1 MASIVKVCVPT
12 QPDTAFSSEQN
23 DRQDRCFLCLEFRVQ
38 SSISNERLIASDQL
52 KSLRAPY
59 CWEVENTLLPP
70 FGQILAGSWDSWW
83 LQVFWN
89 AWDIS
94 IHQTLSNTEERNV
107 VDFLPC
113 PSALPNQNCSN
124 LLVEIWNHPV
134 NPVERYTFQIMGL
147 LLDAL
152 TLKHHRLPLCRMIL
166 TSSKASPS
174 VKPLYTELFGR
185 PNPRKEGGEQAT
197 KTHPLCVFNRISTQ
211 IIDLGPN
218 WTQLW

>member
-1 MASIVKVCVPT
+1 MREIY
-12 QPDTAFSSEQN
+12 
-23 DRQDRCFLCLEFRVQ
+23 RY
-38 SSISNERLIASDQL
+38 IRL
-52 KSLRAPY
+52 Y
-59 CWEVENTLLPP
+59 
-70 FGQILAGSWDSWW
+70 
-83 LQVFWN
+83 
-89 AWDIS
+89 
-94 IHQTLSNTEERNV
+94 QTLRRGTWWTFFR
-107 VDFLPC
+107 
-113 PSALPNQNCSN
+113 ALQPFPTKIVQISW
-124 LLVEIWNHPV
+124 LKFEIIQSR
-134 NPVERYTFQIMGL
+134 VERYTFQIMGL

-197 KTHPLCVFNRISTQ
+197 KTHPLSVFNRISTQ